1 MPSASAGLQKIGYFV
16 FLMNRITPKE
26 YGEPGKETPDEARK
40 EPGIGIG
47 LKLSGR

>member
-1 MPSASAGLQKIGYFV
+1 MPGTSAGLQKIGYFV

-26 YGEPGKETPDEARK
+26 SGELGKETPNEARK
-40 EPGIGIG
+40 EPGIGID